1 MDQRRDH
8 KENLKILWD
17 KQNWKHDIPKLR
29 AMLRQIFIAI
39 KPLLKGKK
47 KFKSIILSSTLKY

>member
-1 MDQRRDH
+1 MGQRRDH

-17 KQNWKHDIPKLR
+17 KQNWKHDIHKLI

-47 KFKSIILSSTLKY
+47 KNSNQ

>member
-1 MDQRRDH
+1 MGQRRDH

-17 KQNWKHDIPKLR
+17 KQNWKHDIPKLI

-47 KFKSIILSSTLKY
+47 KFKSII